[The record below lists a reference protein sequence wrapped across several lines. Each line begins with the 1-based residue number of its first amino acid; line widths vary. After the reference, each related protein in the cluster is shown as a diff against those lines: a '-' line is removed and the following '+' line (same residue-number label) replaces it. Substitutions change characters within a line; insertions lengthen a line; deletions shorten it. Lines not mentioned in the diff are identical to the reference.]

1 MLVKYPP
8 DLGPAEK
15 TPWLHHALWRH
26 GAMRHCAS
34 GISRSVAVCT
44 AWLMQRQARKAWDDG
59 KKQGIWRSQISG
71 NVECLWGSKDIR

>member
-8 DLGPAEK
+8 DLGAKK
-15 TPWLHHALWRH
+15 THGFTMPC
-26 GAMRHCAS
+26 GAMARHCAS

-59 KKQGIWRSQISG
+59 KKKAFGDLKYQ
-71 NVECLWGSKDIR
+71 EM